1 MPYDNPQFWVAVAFV
16 AFIAA
21 VFNPVRKIL
30 TTSLDSQI
38 KDIRNKI
45 EEAENLKNET
55 QNTLSEVKKRQN
67 DVKAEIKA
75 IHKEAENKIKRLEQI
90 AENKLKDQIA
100 KRRVLTDAKIDQL
113 TRDVNNIIQSQIT
126 STAIAATI
134 SILQQKL
141 NTEEQQNLINSSI
154 KELGSTLNN

>member
-1 MPYDNPQFWVAVAFV
+1 MFSDPHFWVAVAFF

-30 TTSLDSQI
+30 TTNLDSQI
-38 KDIRNKI
+38 KDIKDKI

-55 QNTLSEVKKRQN
+55 QNTLSEIKQRQN
-67 DVKAEIKA
+67 DVQLEIQE
-75 IHKEAENKIKRLEQI
+75 IHKEAENKVKQLEKI
-90 AENKLKDQIA
+90 TENKLKDQIQ
-100 KRRVLTDAKIDQL
+100 KRQGLAEAKIEQL
-113 TRDVNNIIQSQIT
+113 TRDANNSIQSHIT

-141 NTEEQQNLINSSI
+141 NPEEQQKLINKSI
-154 KELGSTLNN
+154 QELGSTLKN